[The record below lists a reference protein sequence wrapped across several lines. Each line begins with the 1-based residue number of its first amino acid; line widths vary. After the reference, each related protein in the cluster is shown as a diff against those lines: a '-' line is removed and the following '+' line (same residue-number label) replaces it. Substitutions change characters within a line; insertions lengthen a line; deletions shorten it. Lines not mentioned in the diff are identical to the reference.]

1 MNLLQQYKKGRP
13 KKSVFEKEDFGMNWS
28 PILAFAVVAVAFG
41 IGDVI
46 AAKTKGVV
54 SSIIVVILLFLLFG
68 GGLHLLPADLM
79 NQSGL
84 MSLIPTFGMALILVN
99 LGSMLDLNDLKREW
113 KTVLVSLAGV
123 AGIAVLYMTAGAAIF
138 GREQAFV
145 AMAPTAGGMAATMM
159 LTEAANQAN
168 RSDLAA
174 FVAAVMALQILIGLP
189 ISSFCLRKEA
199 NRFLMVGGHKMT
211 AAEVSGRKI
220 NIRIFPSTPKI
231 LDIPSIHLARLAV
244 VGFLAFTITRL
255 TGLSSGVTF
264 LVGGILFGA
273 IGFLEPGALK
283 RAGGEGLLMLA
294 TYASVTASFVGMTFA
309 QFGEMLIPAISLLL
323 MGAVGVSIFSS
334 LVGKLLKWS
343 PWLSIAVGLACM
355 FGYPVTYAVAMEISA
370 GVVKGKNFS
379 QEEEERVVQHLLPKM
394 IVAGTVSVSIASVL
408 LAGFVIPI
416 LFG

>member
-1 MNLLQQYKKGRP
+1 M
-13 KKSVFEKEDFGMNWS
+13 SWS

-41 IGDVI
+41 IGDLV

-68 GGLHLLPADLM
+68 GGLHVLPADLM

-123 AGIAVLYMTAGAAIF
+123 AGIAVLYVTAGAAVF

-159 LTEAANQAN
+159 LTESANQAN
-168 RSDLAA
+168 RPDLAA

-199 NRFLMVGGHKMT
+199 NRFLAVGGHKT
-211 AAEVSGRKI
+211 AAEASGGKI
-220 NIRIFPSTPKI
+220 NIRIIPPTPEM
-231 LDIPSIHLARLAV
+231 LDIPSIHLARLAI
-244 VGFLAFTITRL
+244 VGFLAFTVTKL

-273 IGFLEPGALK
+273 IGFLEAGALK
-283 RAGGEGLLMLA
+283 RAGGDGLLMLA

-309 QFGEMLIPAISLLL
+309 QFGEMLVPVIGLLL
-323 MGAVGVSIFSS
+323 MGAVGVSIFAS
-334 LVGKLLKWS
+334 LIGKLLKWS

-379 QEEEERVVQHLLPKM
+379 QEEEQRVVQHLLPKM

>member
-1 MNLLQQYKKGRP
+1 M
-13 KKSVFEKEDFGMNWS
+13 SWS

-41 IGDVI
+41 IGDLV

-68 GGLHLLPADLM
+68 GGLHVLPADLM

-123 AGIAVLYMTAGAAIF
+123 AGIAVLYVTAGAAVF

-159 LTEAANQAN
+159 LTESANQAN
-168 RSDLAA
+168 RPDLAA

-199 NRFLMVGGHKMT
+199 NRFLAVGGHKT
-211 AAEVSGRKI
+211 AGEASGGKI
-220 NIRIFPSTPKI
+220 NIRIIPPTPEM
-231 LDIPSIHLARLAV
+231 LDIPSIHLARLAI
-244 VGFLAFTITRL
+244 VGFLAFTVTKL

-264 LVGGILFGA
+264 LVSGILFGA
-273 IGFLEPGALK
+273 IGFLEAGALK

-309 QFGEMLIPAISLLL
+309 QFGEMLVPVIGLLL
-323 MGAVGVSIFSS
+323 MGAVGVSIFAS
-334 LVGKLLKWS
+334 LIGKLLKWS

-379 QEEEERVVQHLLPKM
+379 QEEEQRVVQHLLPKM